1 MKISGKSQQPNSDK
15 TANGPDPSG
24 VKVRA
29 APHPRQREYGMG
41 CERRYLEKKKNQ
53 S

>member
-1 MKISGKSQQPNSDK
+1 MKISGKSQQPSSDK

-29 APHPRQREYGMG
+29 APHATSNHDPLKTKGIWNG
-41 CERRYLEKKKNQ
+41 L
-53 S
+53 